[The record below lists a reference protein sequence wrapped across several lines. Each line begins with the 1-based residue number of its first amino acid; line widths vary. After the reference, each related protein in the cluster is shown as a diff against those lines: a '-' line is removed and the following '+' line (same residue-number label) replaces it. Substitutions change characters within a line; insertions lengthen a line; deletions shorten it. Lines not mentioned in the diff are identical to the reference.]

1 MSFIAMPESCQKHQT
16 APKRLSVYIVKR
28 EQPLP
33 IRYSLSADEIN
44 FIETAIKPVGL
55 RSSYDN

>member
-1 MSFIAMPESCQKHQT
+1 MSFITMPESCQKHQT

-44 FIETAIKPVGL
+44 IIETAIKPMEA
-55 RSSYDN
+55 